1 MAQELDIGKVE
12 GVARQGLRWGVERR
26 LEFIDFRLF
35 WDGRINRGDLTEQFG
50 ISIPQASADLARY
63 RDMAPQNMSYD
74 PSLKCY
80 LASQAFR
87 PVFEV
92 EDAGRYLARLNSLA
106 SGTIAREEAWI
117 AETPDFR
124 IVPTPGRSVD
134 SRSLKAVLRGI
145 RDHLALCIR
154 YQSMSRPEP
163 HWRWIT
169 PHALG
174 FDGFRWHVRAL
185 CHNDE
190 TFKDFVFARIYEI
203 GESRPHAMDSGAD
216 EGWFDS
222 VTVIISPHPGLSESQ
237 VKAVKLDYGMPDG
250 VRAITVSSAFLY
262 YFLKHMGLFEDPQQ
276 KRPQDQQIVLVN
288 REEVMSA
295 MKRGWLLGDVKSRYR
310 LPTSH

>member
-1 MAQELDIGKVE
+1 MAQEPDTGKVE
-12 GVARQGLRWGVERR
+12 GEARQGLRWGVERR

-35 WDGRINRGDLTEQFG
+35 WDGRINRGDLTDQFG

-63 RDMAPQNMSYD
+63 QEMAPHNLSYD
-74 PSLKCY
+74 SSLKCY
-80 LASQAFR
+80 LATQVYR

-92 EDAGRYLARLNSLA
+92 EDAGRYLAQLNSLA
-106 SGTIAREEAWI
+106 SGTIAREEAWL
-117 AETPDFR
+117 AETPEFR

-134 SRSLKAVLRGI
+134 SRSLKTVLRGI
-145 RDHLALCIR
+145 RDRLALRIR

-203 GESRPHAMDSGAD
+203 GESRPHSIDSGAD
-216 EGWFDS
+216 EAWFDS

-237 VKAVKLDYGMPDG
+237 STAVKLDYGMPEG
-250 VRAITVSSAFLY
+250 VRAISISSAFLY
-262 YFLKHMGLFEDPQQ
+262 YFLKHMGLYGDLEQ
-276 KRPQDQQIVLVN
+276 KLPQDQQIVLVN

-295 MKRGWLLGDVKSRYR
+295 LKRG
-310 LPTSH
+310 

>member
-1 MAQELDIGKVE
+1 MAQEPDTEKVE
-12 GVARQGLRWGVERR
+12 GEARQGLRWGVERR

-63 RDMAPQNMSYD
+63 QEMAPHNLNYD

-80 LASQAFR
+80 LATQAYR
-87 PVFEV
+87 PAFEV
-92 EDAGRYLARLNSLA
+92 EDAGRYLAQLNSLA
-106 SGTIAREEAWI
+106 NGTIAREEAWL
-117 AETPDFR
+117 AEMPEFR
-124 IVPTPGRSVD
+124 IVTTPGRSVD

-145 RDHLALCIR
+145 RDRLALRIR

-216 EGWFDS
+216 EAWFDS

-237 VKAVKLDYGMPDG
+237 SKAVKLDYDMPEG

-262 YFLKHMGLFEDPQQ
+262 YFLKHMGLDGDPQQ
-276 KRPQDQQIVLVN
+276 NRPQDQQIVLVN

-295 MKRGWLLGDVKSRYR
+295 SKRG
-310 LPTSH
+310 

>member
-1 MAQELDIGKVE
+1 MAQEPDTEKVE
-12 GVARQGLRWGVERR
+12 GEARQGLRWGVERR

-35 WDGRINRGDLTEQFG
+35 WDGRINRSDLTEQFG
-50 ISIPQASADLARY
+50 ISTPQASADLARY
-63 RDMAPQNMSYD
+63 QEMAPDNLTYD

-80 LASQAFR
+80 LAAVTYR

-92 EDAGRYLARLNSLA
+92 DDSDRYLAQLNSLA
-106 SGTIAREEAWI
+106 GGTIAREEAWL
-117 AETPDFR
+117 AETPEFR

-134 SRSLKAVLRGI
+134 SQSLKVILRGI
-145 RDHLALCIR
+145 RDCHALHIR
-154 YQSMSRPEP
+154 YQSMSKPEP

-203 GESRPHAMDSGAD
+203 GDSKPYAMDSGAD
-216 EGWFDS
+216 KAWFDS

-237 VKAVKLDYGMPDG
+237 SKAVKLDYGMPER
-250 VRAITVSSAFLY
+250 VLAITVSSAFLY
-262 YFLKHMGLFEDPQQ
+262 YFLKHMGLDEDPEH
-276 KRPQDQQIVLVN
+276 KRPQDRQIVLVN
-288 REEVMSA
+288 REEVLA
-295 MKRGWLLGDVKSRYR
+295 ALKRG
-310 LPTSH
+310 